1 MAMSIQFGSA
11 NSAQIVLCTLNDMP
25 IYIRP
30 EQVMEFHS
38 FLKNLQEDPSA
49 IKDLMELCEE
59 TMIIYQDERQV

>member
-11 NSAQIVLCTLNDMP
+11 NSAQRVLCTLNDML

-59 TMIIYQDERQV
+59 TMIIYQDKGQV